1 MPDGGR
7 TDLIA
12 LNRIAAAS
20 EYPGPMRGSLTV
32 ATIFGTKVRVHFT
45 FALLLI
51 WVGAI
56 HFGQGGWA
64 GAFAGIAFILALFA
78 CVVAHEFGHILTARR
93 YGIVTRDMILLP
105 IGGLARLEHIPR
117 IPQQELLVAL
127 AGPMVNLAI
136 AAVLLILV
144 GGFPE
149 SGWGSLIDPDAAFL
163 DRLAL
168 ANLLI
173 AMFNMLPA
181 FPMDGGRVLRA
192 LLAFRIDH
200 GQATR
205 IAANIG
211 QGIAIAFGLLGL
223 LGGNPLLIFIALF
236 VYLGAGAEAMMGRLQ
251 HAIEGYLAGNAAI
264 TSLERLTSDQRIA
277 EAADMLIRTT
287 QKELPVVDGTGRFR
301 GLVTAE
307 GLVKGLRE
315 HGSEGMIGDI
325 MRTDIATIAADAP
338 LADCLDAMQNGAKP
352 AVAVVRPDGGLAG
365 LVTMENLSE
374 FMLLRS
380 AAAGSQR
387 AMRA

>member
-1 MPDGGR
+1 
-7 TDLIA
+7 
-12 LNRIAAAS
+12 
-20 EYPGPMRGSLTV
+20 MRGSLTV

-51 WVGAI
+51 WVGAVY
-56 HFGQGGWA
+56 FGQGGWA
-64 GAFAGIAFILALFA
+64 AAFAGIAFILALFA

-127 AGPMVNLAI
+127 AGPAVNLAI
-136 AAVLLILV
+136 AAILLILV

-149 SGWGSLIDPDAAFL
+149 TGWQSLFDPEARFL

-173 AMFNMLPA
+173 ATFNMLPA

-200 GQATR
+200 GQATQ
-205 IAANIG
+205 IAASIG
-211 QGIAIAFGLLGL
+211 QGIAFAFGLLGL

-236 VYLGAGAEAMMGRLQ
+236 VYLGAGSEALMGRVQ
-251 HAIEGYLAGNAAI
+251 HAIEGYLAGSAVI
-264 TSLERLTSDQRIA
+264 TSLERLTPDQRIA

-287 QKELPVVDGTGRFR
+287 QKELPVVDGMGRFQ
-301 GLVTAE
+301 GLVTAD

-315 HGSEGMIGDI
+315 HGNEAMVGDI
-325 MRTDIATIAADAP
+325 MQTDIAMIAADAP
-338 LADCLDAMQNGAKP
+338 LADCLAGMQDGGKA
-352 AVAVVRPDGGLAG
+352 AVAVTKHDGSLIG

-380 AAAGSQR
+380 AQPNHR
-387 AMRA
+387 